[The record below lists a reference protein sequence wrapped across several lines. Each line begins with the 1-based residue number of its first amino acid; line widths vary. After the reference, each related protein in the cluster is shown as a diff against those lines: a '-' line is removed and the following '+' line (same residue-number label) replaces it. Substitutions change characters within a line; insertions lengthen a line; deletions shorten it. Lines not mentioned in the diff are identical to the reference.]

1 MPISS
6 KNKETEA
13 ASRLQ
18 NDESGSVDWDKDCRP
33 EHSAYASA
41 VCAVYFQRNGP
52 LHIPRELLNQ
62 SAELVSRNIEM
73 NCYSSSF
80 RELHFDDI
88 AFDTGHILVHFLHTG
103 SYQCLK
109 PQGDTTAKRNA
120 SEFATALRTY
130 IAAQSLQLPSLRD
143 LAKGEMIRLGNKLSV
158 LSLIDILEEPT
169 SSLSTSPGIVAYA
182 ESRFLAFAESVTHPI
197 AEKVLVEIGTPNT
210 LSKVLLKTMLLLK
223 TSEVLLRDGSF
234 QKKVL
239 VEILRGVTDS
249 KAGAGASTSKV
260 SDVYQAMQEAEEK
273 VAREAEEQTA
283 KEETPAEEEMP
294 AEAEDKP
301 AGDVKPLEEKF
312 AEAAPPVDEDKPF
325 EDIPA
330 EECKH
335 SKDDE
340 VAEVIPP
347 AGELKPIDE
356 EEEKTA
362 AQEAEDV
369 VIALEEAE
377 LAALVAKKAKS
388 KKRKLRK
395 IDAERFNILTEN
407 VVKRAEAKAAAASAT
422 AESAPPVDEEE
433 IFEATPI
440 KEDKPAEVTPPAE
453 KDEPGESRVASME
466 QSFVFRTP
474 EMKRCENKDGL
485 DPYRLQATGDMGFP
499 ELSSAEN
506 PKMSAYHWG
515 GYIRVSPSSPDS
527 DNSSLRI

>member
-1 MPISS
+1 MEIS
-6 KNKETEA
+6 
-13 ASRLQ
+13 
-18 NDESGSVDWDKDCRP
+18 
-33 EHSAYASA
+33 
-41 VCAVYFQRNGP
+41 
-52 LHIPRELLNQ
+52 
-62 SAELVSRNIEM
+62 
-73 NCYSSSF
+73 CYSSSF
-80 RELHFDDI
+80 RELHLDDI

-109 PQGDTTAKRNA
+109 PQGDTTAKRHT

-130 IAAQSLQLPSLRD
+130 VAAQSLQLLSLRD

-182 ESRFLAFAESVTHPI
+182 ESRFLAFAESITHPI
-197 AEKVLVEIGTPNT
+197 AEKVLIEIGTPNT
-210 LSKVLLKTMLLLK
+210 LSKVLLKTILLLK
-223 TSEVLLRDGSF
+223 TSEVLQRDGSF

-239 VEILRGVTDS
+239 VEILRGLTDS
-249 KAGAGASTSKV
+249 KPGAGASTSKV
-260 SDVYQAMQEAEEK
+260 SDLDQAMQEAEEK
-273 VAREAEEQTA
+273 VAREVEEQTA
-283 KEETPAEEEMP
+283 KEETSAKEEKP

-301 AGDVKPLEEKF
+301 ADDVETLEEKKF
-312 AEAAPPVDEDKPF
+312 AEAAPPADEEKNF

-330 EECKH
+330 EECKP
-335 SKDDE
+335 SEDDE

-388 KKRKLRK
+388 KKHKLNK
-395 IDAERFNILTEN
+395 TNAQRFSILTEN
-407 VVKRAEAKAAAASAT
+407 AAKRAEAKAVAAPAA

-433 IFEATPI
+433 IFEATPTEED
-440 KEDKPAEVTPPAE
+440 KTSADTPNDEDKPAEAIPPAE
-453 KDEPGESRVASME
+453 EDEPAESRVASTDH
-466 QSFVFRTP
+466 SFVFPTP
-474 EMKRCENKDGL
+474 KIKPCDNKDDL

-499 ELSSAEN
+499 ELASAEN
-506 PKMSAYHWG
+506 PKLNAFHWG
-515 GYIRVSPSSPDS
+515 GYIRVSPSSPAS
-527 DNSSLRI
+527 DNSSLHI